1 MKNKPRILIIG
12 PYPPV
17 RGGISEFNYNT
28 YKYLKEISTVF
39 VLSIKKSYP
48 SLLFP
53 GKSQFYKSK
62 NNLENFENF
71 NIYNPIEFRKVFR
84 TIREKQINTII
95 TTHWNPLVSFLFAI
109 INLSLIHI

>member
-71 NIYNPIEFRKVFR
+71 NIYNPIEFPFYLLLLTDSIKNQLKKLELF
-84 TIREKQINTII
+84 TMFCLTKD
-95 TTHWNPLVSFLFAI
+95 FL
-109 INLSLIHI
+109 